1 MSSPTP
7 AGLLALQLRPG
18 HPDLL
23 DLPWHL
29 PLNTWERACPRWVEI
44 PRGLSRHEVLFVSYG
59 EVVYALK
66 ELPVSVAER
75 EYAALRELEARS
87 LPAVTPVGLAHTR
100 PDGAAEA
107 VGVLVTQYLQGSLPY
122 RTLFM
127 QPGLERYRARLVD
140 ALAVLL
146 VRLHLGGCFWGD
158 CSLSNSLFRR
168 DAGELQA
175 YLVDAETSELHPSLS
190 DGQRR
195 FDLDLMEEN
204 VAGGLVD
211 LVAAGAASA
220 AALDW
225 RETSA
230 SVRRRYEQLWAEITR
245 EEVVGAGDSFLV
257 QERIRTLNALGF
269 SVGEVELVATG
280 DGAHLRMRTIVTDRN
295 HHRHLLHN
303 LTGLV
308 AEEHQAQLLLNDVR
322 EWKVAAT
329 RELNRSLPLS
339 VAAHRWLNERF
350 LSVTQSMQGT
360 SAPEDPCEL
369 YCQVLE
375 HKWLMSE
382 REKEDVGFKRA
393 VADYRVL
400 RGLAESDEPVSN
412 ERTPKAESS

>member
-7 AGLLALQLRPG
+7 PPGGLLALQLKPG
-18 HPDLL
+18 LPDLL

-29 PLNTWERACPRWVEI
+29 PLAAWEKACPRWVDI

-59 EVVYALK
+59 ELVYALK
-66 ELPVSVAER
+66 ELPVPVAER
-75 EYAALRELEARS
+75 EYAALRELEARA
-87 LPAVTPVGLAHTR
+87 LPAVAPVGLAHTR
-100 PDGAAEA
+100 PQGVDEA
-107 VGVLVTQYLQGSLPY
+107 RGVLVTQYLQGSLPY

-158 CSLSNSLFRR
+158 CSLSNTLFRR

-175 YLVDAETSELHPSLS
+175 YLVDAETSELHPTLS
-190 DGQRR
+190 DGQRQY
-195 FDLDLMEEN
+195 DLDLMEEN

-245 EEVVGAGDSFLV
+245 EELVGPTDTFRV
-257 QERIRTLNALGF
+257 QERIRKLNALGF
-269 SVGEVELVATG
+269 SVGEVELVAAG

-322 EWKVAAT
+322 ELKVAVT
-329 RELNRSLPLS
+329 RELNRSVALS

-350 LSVTQSMQGT
+350 LTVTQALQG
-360 SAPEDPCEL
+360 ADVPDDPCEA

-382 REKEDVGFKRA
+382 RAKEDVGFKRA
-393 VADYRVL
+393 VADYRAL
-400 RGLAESDEPVSN
+400 RSRPPP
-412 ERTPKAESS
+412 T